1 MIEIGD
7 EMYNYLF
14 PEECNPG
21 IVVSRKSETEFII
34 EWRNRV
40 TGELYKRTTCDYN
53 IYNK

>member
-7 EMYNYLF
+7 KIYNKLF

-34 EWRNRV
+34 EWRNKV
-40 TGELYKRTTCDYN
+40 TGELYKRTTYDYN